1 MKNLLFT
8 LCIALPLFSF
18 GQTSKLY
25 RQALRTSDLK
35 ERISMLDEVIDLE
48 PKNLD
53 AYFQRGLAKNNS
65 EDFYGAIVDY
75 SKIIVENPDADT
87 YYNRGNSRYSVQDY
101 AEAKEDYAKAYILD
115 NKFIDALYSL
125 ACVRLELGEYEK
137 AISDFDKVIKAA
149 PGQPKTYVLRASAH
163 NALEHYQKAHADYS
177 TAILIEKS
185 SENYYNRGVFFMEI
199 TRYQDAKNDFNKA
212 LFLDK
217 TNAFAYFFRGASSL
231 FLGEDAV
238 AISDFEN
245 VLKFDSKDFD
255 AELGLAIAYVNLNDT
270 VKAKLHFDRANRIIG
285 LGSNVTNIQQYSETY
300 WFQHQYFFFN
310 KGINEL
316 VKL

>member
-1 MKNLLFT
+1 MKNLLLT
-8 LCIALPLFSF
+8 LCVALPLLTF
-18 GQTSKLY
+18 GQANKLY
-25 RQALRTSDLK
+25 RQALRTTDLE
-35 ERISMLDEVIDLE
+35 ERISMLNDVIDLE
-48 PKNLD
+48 PNNLD

-101 AEAKEDYAKAYILD
+101 TEAKEDYAKAYILD
-115 NKFIDALYSL
+115 DKFIDALYSL

-137 AISDFDKVIKAA
+137 AISDFDKVIKSV
-149 PGQPKTYVLRASAH
+149 PGQPKTYTLRASAYH
-163 NALEHYQKAHADYS
+163 ALENYQKAHIDYS

-199 TRYQDAKNDFNKA
+199 TRYQDAKNDFNNA

-217 TNAFAYFFRGASSL
+217 SNAFAYFFRGASSL
-231 FLGEDAV
+231 FLGEDAE
-238 AISDFEN
+238 AISDFEQ
-245 VLKFDSKDFD
+245 VLEFDSTDFD
-255 AELGLAIAYVNLNDT
+255 AELGLAIAYINLNDN
-270 VKAKLHFDRANRIIG
+270 VKAKHHFDRANNILSI
-285 LGSNVTNIQQYSETY
+285 GSNVTSILQYNETY

-310 KGINEL
+310 KAINAL